1 MGFRVLYHLN
11 TANIKGI
18 PEEARWAEGIGYDGL
33 CTEEAGH
40 DPLLPLLLAATTT
53 SRVTLEPRVAI
64 AFPRSPMVFAYAAM
78 DLQNYSGGRFRLGL
92 GTQVKGHI
100 ERRFSTQWTS
110 PGPRIREYVQS
121 LHAIW
126 DSWQNGTRLS
136 YHGDHYK
143 LLADDSLLQPWS
155 VGAAATAR
163 VHKRSQ
169 RLQLP
174 GGRVRFATAS
184 RSTPLNSPEFVEQ
197 RVKPFVADGAGRAER
212 DPGEIK
218 LTGSPFIIT
227 GPNKSVIE
235 ERKYPVRRQI
245 AFYASTRSYSTVL
258 ETHGIQDIGVRLH
271 EMSLKGQ
278 WEEMAGVITDDI
290 LAKFAVVEEYD
301 QVAAALRERYDS
313 LLDEVVFGM
322 DVTSPDDEQ
331 QLRGIIADLQTIRAT
346 IIAGARLAQAPPPP
360 QPSGSPVRYG

>member
-11 TANIKGI
+11 TSNIKGI

-33 CTEEAGH
+33 CTEETGH
-40 DPLLPLLLAATTT
+40 DPMMPLLLAATTT

-78 DLQNYSGGRFRLGL
+78 DMQNFSDGRFRLGL

-100 ERRFSTQWTS
+100 ERRFSSTWAS

-126 DSWQNGTRLS
+126 DAWQNGTRLS
-136 YHGDHYK
+136 YHGEHYNF
-143 LLADDSLLQPWS
+143 SLMTPFFSPGPSEQPRPPVFIS
-155 VGAAATAR
+155 AVNSYNCR
-163 VHKRSQ
+163 VAGEVCDGVSLH
-169 RLQLP
+169 
-174 GGRVRFATAS
+174 
-184 RSTPLNSPEFVEQ
+184 PLSSPEFVTQ
-197 RVKPFVADGAGRAER
+197 RVLPHVVDGAARTER
-212 DPGEIK
+212 DPKAVK

-227 GPNKSVIE
+227 GPNRSVIE

-245 AFYASTRSYSTVL
+245 AFYSSTRSYTTVL
-258 ETHGIQDIGVRLH
+258 EAHGFQDVGVRLH

-278 WEEMAGVITDDI
+278 WEEMTDLITDDI
-290 LAKFAVVEEYD
+290 MAKFAITEEYD
-301 QVAAALRERYDS
+301 GVAPALRDRYYG

-322 DVTSPDDEQ
+322 DVASPDDEQ
-331 QLRGIIADLQTIRAT
+331 QLRKIVDELQR
-346 IIAGARLAQAPPPP
+346 
-360 QPSGSPVRYG
+360 